1 MGQYRASII
10 TDSGQQL
17 IADALS
23 GGGTVTFTA
32 IKTSSHVYPEGT
44 NIAGLTELQDIVQTV
59 SPSSVQVFNETMIQV
74 SGRFDNSQITQAYF
88 IQTLGL
94 YAKLEAEDEI
104 LFAVIQADTP
114 DQMPAQSAVSPS
126 AFVFNIQTTVQQAS
140 SISVTVDPAGTVT
153 VEDLLNMGNQ
163 KVDKQGGDISNTV
176 ISAIEQSTDSFPILS
191 IGDTVK
197 KAAGKINKCI
207 QDILGKFGN
216 YILTSAIRNQQ
227 INDTGTVPSSAL
239 VYLMQQAI
247 VANQNSISGLNT
259 KLEKIVF
266 GTYISVPDN
275 GLIIIPANGIANG
288 MALAINGD
296 YEADDSFY
304 VVGVWTDNNIIKV
317 KLSKNDIGNQVRINY
332 VYVKS

>member
-32 IKTSSHVYPEGT
+32 IRTSSHVYPEGT

-74 SGRFDNSQITQAYF
+74 SGRFDNSQVTQAYF

-94 YAKLEAEDEI
+94 YAKLGAEDEL

-126 AFVFNIQTTVQQAS
+126 AFVFNIQATVQQAT

-191 IGDTVK
+191 IGDTAK

-227 INDTGTVPSSAL
+227 LNDTGTVPSSAL

-247 VANQNSISGLNT
+247 VANQNSIGVLNT

-275 GLIIIPANGIANG
+275 GLIIIPANGIADG